1 MLPAALIQGF
11 FIRPYPRPL
20 AAQTQRL
27 SDAIEAAINPYL
39 NNQISLDKAVNEA
52 QQKIDQIQRM
62 S

>member
-11 FIRPYPRPL
+11 FILPYLRPL
-20 AAQTQRL
+20 SAQTQRL

-39 NNQISLDKAVNEA
+39 DNQFSLAKAVNEA

-62 S
+62 T